1 MVVRAWAGAVSGA
14 RGLYRYARR
23 VGRQIAQRSQAWW
36 RYRQA
41 GRSHRF
47 GPGCTRSRAG
57 QREPA
62 APRRRIGRGPAGDE
76 TVMKLSHLNQ
86 AGRARMVD
94 VGDKPMMDRSAVA
107 TGTIRMSPEAF
118 RLVAEQAIAK
128 GDVLAVSEVAGTLA
142 AKRTAEL
149 IPLCHPLGLDHVEVE
164 ASLAESLPGV
174 RVRAAAKAV
183 GRTGVEMEALTAV
196 SVALLT
202 VYYMVKA
209 VDWGMEI
216 EKVRLL
222 EKTGGTHGD
231 WRRD

>member
-1 MVVRAWAGAVSGA
+1 MAVRAWAGAVSGA

-36 RYRQA
+36 RYGQA
-41 GRSHRF
+41 GRSHRL
-47 GPGCTRSRAG
+47 GAGCTRSRAG

-76 TVMKLSHLNQ
+76 AVMKLSHLDQ

-94 VGDKPMMDRSAVA
+94 VGDKPMMDRSAIA
-107 TGTIRMSPEAF
+107 TGTIRMSADAF
-118 RLVAEQAIAK
+118 RQVADQVIAK

-174 RVRAAAKAV
+174 LVRAKVRTV

-196 SVALLT
+196 AVALLT
-202 VYYMVKA
+202 VYDMVKA
-209 VDWGMEI
+209 VDGSMVI
-216 EKVRLL
+216 GDVRLL
-222 EKTGGTHGD
+222 EKQKAPHD
-231 WRRD
+231 D